1 MKKAKINIQ
10 KIRERERAIVKERE
24 KGGERMIE
32 NDKWKRERGKEVDR
46 DRYIDKEIEGKR

>member
-24 KGGERMIE
+24 RKGERE
-32 NDKWKRERGKEVDR
+32 
-46 DRYIDKEIEGKR
+46 